1 MLGRHANGIF
11 WMFRNLERAENTARL
26 LDAGLQIALTSG
38 TDAADEEWR
47 SVLITTGQDELY
59 RQSHD
64 DYSGMQVPDFMLRG
78 KDNPASIRN
87 MIENARTN
95 AREVRTSLTREVW
108 ETNNETWI
116 ALKGML
122 ANPITERNLGDILP
136 MTRRQAALVR
146 GAMEGTM
153 LRNEIYNFA
162 RLGTFLERA
171 DNVARTLDV
180 KYYVL
185 LPSLSMVGSDLDN
198 KQWEAVLRSLSGV
211 RAYRWLNK
219 GRMDARGI
227 TSFLILDRRFP
238 RSLRFCVDK
247 LDSNL
252 RLLAEEYGEEGRSHE
267 LVRAAANDLRAA
279 EVDKIMDSGLHEF
292 ILRAINRAQQISA
305 AIAEDYR
312 FNN

>member
-11 WMFRNLERAENTARL
+11 WMFRYLERAENTARL

-38 TDAADEEWR
+38 VEAADDEWR
-47 SVLITTGQDELY
+47 SVLVTTGQDALY
-59 RQSHD
+59 SQSHET
-64 DYSGMQVPDFMLRG
+64 YSGMQVPDFMLRG
-78 KDNPASIRN
+78 RDNPASI
-87 MIENARTN
+87 MQMVENARTN

-116 ALKGML
+116 ALKSML
-122 ANPITERNLGDILP
+122 ATPITERNLGDILP
-136 MTRRQAALVR
+136 LTRRQAALVR

-171 DNVARTLDV
+171 DNIARTLDV

-185 LPSLSMVGSDLDN
+185 LPNISMVGSDLDN
-198 KQWEAVLRSLSGV
+198 KQWEAVLRSLSGI
-211 RAYRWLNK
+211 RAYRWLNA

-227 TSFLILDRRFP
+227 TSFLLLDRRFP

-247 LDSNL
+247 LESNL
-252 RLLAEEYGEEGRSHE
+252 RFLAEEYGAEGRSHE
-267 LVRAAANDLRAA
+267 MVREAARELRETHVDEIIEQGLHQFITAAKTRAA
-279 EVDKIMDSGLHEF
+279 E
-292 ILRAINRAQQISA
+292 ISD

-312 FNN
+312 FIA

>member
-11 WMFRNLERAENTARL
+11 WMFRYLERAENTARL

-38 TDAADEEWR
+38 VEAADDEWR
-47 SVLITTGQDELY
+47 SVLVTTGQDDLY

-64 DYSGMQVPDFMLRG
+64 SYSGMQVPDFMLRG
-78 KDNPASIRN
+78 KDNPGSILN

-108 ETNNETWI
+108 ETNNETWLS
-116 ALKGML
+116 LKAML

-136 MTRRQAALVR
+136 LTRRQAALVR
-146 GAMEGTM
+146 GSMEGTM

-171 DNVARTLDV
+171 DNIARTLDV

-185 LPSLSMVGSDLDN
+185 LPSASMVGSDLDN
-198 KQWEAVLRSLSGV
+198 KQWEAVLRSLSGI
-211 RAYRWLNK
+211 RAYRWLNA
-219 GRMDARGI
+219 GRMEARGI
-227 TSFLILDRRFP
+227 TDFLLLDRRFP

-252 RLLAEEYGEEGRSHE
+252 RFLAEEYGEEGRSHE
-267 LVRAAANDLRAA
+267 MVREAANELRATNVDEIIEAGLHQFISATTSRAA
-279 EVDKIMDSGLHEF
+279 
-292 ILRAINRAQQISA
+292 QISA

-312 FNN
+312 FVD

>member
-11 WMFRNLERAENTARL
+11 WMFRYLERAENTARL
-26 LDAGLQIALTSG
+26 VDAGLQIALTSG
-38 TDAADEEWR
+38 VEAADDEWR
-47 SVLITTGQDELY
+47 SILITSGLDKLY
-59 RQSHD
+59 RQSHE

-78 KDNPASIRN
+78 SDNPGSILR
-87 MIENARTN
+87 MIESARTN

-108 ETNNETWI
+108 ETNNETWM

-122 ANPITERNLGDILP
+122 ANPVTERNLGDVLP
-136 MTRRQAALVR
+136 LTRRQAALVR

-162 RLGTFLERA
+162 RMGTFLERA
-171 DNVARTLDV
+171 DNVARILDV

-185 LPSLSMVGSDLDN
+185 LPKVSMVGSTLDN
-198 KQWEAVLRSLSGV
+198 RQWEAILRSLSGI
-211 RAYRWLNK
+211 RAYRWLNS

-227 TSFLILDRRFP
+227 TNFLILDRRFP

-252 RLLAEEYGEEGRSHE
+252 RFLAEEYGSEGRSHE
-267 LVRAAANDLRAA
+267 LIRDAARELR
-279 EVDKIMDSGLHEF
+279 ETDVDTIIEQGLHEF
-292 ILRAINRAQQISA
+292 INTAINRAAAVSA
-305 AIAEDYR
+305 AISEDYR
-312 FNN
+312 FVG

>member
-38 TDAADEEWR
+38 AEAADEEWR
-47 SVLITTGQDELY
+47 SVLITSGQDELY

-64 DYSGMQVPDFMLRG
+64 SYSGMQVPDFMLRG
-78 KDNPASIRN
+78 ENNPGSILN
-87 MIENARTN
+87 MVENARTN

-116 ALKGML
+116 SLKSML
-122 ANPITERNLGDILP
+122 AQPITERNLGDILP
-136 MTRRQAALVR
+136 LTRRQAALVR

-171 DNVARTLDV
+171 DNIARTLDV

-185 LPSLSMVGSDLDN
+185 LPNISMVGSDLDN
-198 KQWEAVLRSLSGV
+198 KQWEAVLRSLSGI
-211 RAYRWLNK
+211 RAYRWLNA

-227 TSFLILDRRFP
+227 ANFLLLDRRFP

-247 LDSNL
+247 LENNL
-252 RLLAEEYGEEGRSHE
+252 RYLAEEYGEEGRSHE
-267 LVRAAANDLRAA
+267 MVRTAANELR
-279 EVDKIMDSGLHEF
+279 ETDVEEIMEQGLHQF
-292 ILRAINRAQQISA
+292 ISVAIDRAGQISN
-305 AIAEDYR
+305 AIADDYR
-312 FNN
+312 FVD